1 VRLKNT
7 ILIKLIDKFD
17 LTKNPRVDILSG
29 FTVSLALVPE
39 AIAFAFVAGVEPLVG
54 LYAAFFVGI
63 ITAVFGGRSGM
74 ISGATGAMAVV
85 MVALVAL
92 HGVQYLFAAVVL
104 TGIIQILAGSLKLG
118 KFINLVPSAVMLGF
132 VNGLAIVIFLS
143 QLGQFKTN
151 NNSSPALSETSH
163 SAIDVIFNGGWV
175 EGSQL
180 VALVLLTVL
189 TMGIVIIFP
198 QIPKIGKIKLGR
210 LIPSPLLSIIILSG
224 IVIGFNIDT
233 TTVGDLAS
241 VSGGLPKFS
250 IPNVPWNMGTLIVI
264 LPFSLTLAGIGLIES
279 LLTLTLIDEMT
290 GTEGNANKEC
300 VGQGL
305 GNLVCGFFSAMGGCA
320 MIGQS
325 MINIGTGGRGRLSGI
340 TAAVALLSFI
350 LFLSEWIEM
359 IPIAALTGIMMIVV
373 VKTFAWTSFRIIGK
387 IPKSDAL
394 IIVLVTVVTVAQDL
408 AIAVIV
414 GVITA
419 ALVYSWKSSKNIRV
433 SIENEVVS
441 LWTVPPTCS
450 DDENVKIYKLH
461 GALFF
466 GSVSNFK
473 KLLNPSNDKENII
486 YLDCTDAWLWDQSA
500 VEAISAQTEKYKKA
514 GKTLITKNLRPY
526 SLRIITK
533 ANKIIN
539 VNLEH

>member
-1 VRLKNT
+1 
-7 ILIKLIDKFD
+7 
-17 LTKNPRVDILSG
+17 
-29 FTVSLALVPE
+29 
-39 AIAFAFVAGVEPLVG
+39 
-54 LYAAFFVGI
+54 
-63 ITAVFGGRSGM
+63 M

-85 MVALVAL
+85 MVGLVAI

-118 KFINLVPSAVMLGF
+118 KFIHLVPSAVMLGF

-151 NNSSPALSETSH
+151 NDSLEADSETSH
-163 SAIDVIFNGGWV
+163 SAIDVIFNGGWL
-175 EGSQL
+175 ENSQL
-180 VALVLLTVL
+180 VVLVLLTVF

-198 QIPKIGKIKLGR
+198 NIPKIGKIKLGK

-250 IPNVPWNMGTLIVI
+250 IPNVPLNMETFFVI

-300 VGQGL
+300 VGQGF

-340 TAAVALLSFI
+340 TAALALLSFI
-350 LFLSEWIEM
+350 LFLSKWIEM
-359 IPIAALTGIMMIVV
+359 IPIAALTGIMMMVV
-373 VKTFAWTSFRIIGK
+373 IKTFAWTSFRIIGK

-394 IIVLVTVVTVAQDL
+394 IIVLVTVVTVGQDL

-414 GVITA
+414 GVIVSG
-419 ALVYSWKSSKNIRV
+419 LVYSWKSAQSIWV
-433 SIENEVVS
+433 SIEEAVVPA
-441 LWTVPPTCS
+441 WAVRPTQS
-450 DDENVKIYKLH
+450 NGESVKTYKLH

-466 GSVSNFK
+466 GSVNNFK
-473 KLLNPSNDKENII
+473 KLLNPINDKENII
-486 YLDCTDAWLWDQSA
+486 YLDCADAWLWDQSS
-500 VEAISAQTEKYKKA
+500 VEAISAQTEKYKNA
-514 GKTLITKNLRPY
+514 GKTLHIKNLRPY
-526 SLRIITK
+526 SLRIMTK

-539 VNLEH
+539 VNLEY

>member
-1 VRLKNT
+1 M
-7 ILIKLIDKFD
+7 IKMIDKFD
-17 LTKNPRVDILSG
+17 LTKNPKVDILSG
-29 FTVSLALVPE
+29 FTVALALVPE

-54 LYAAFFVGI
+54 LYAAFFIGI
-63 ITAVFGGRSGM
+63 ITAVCGGRSGM

-85 MVALVAL
+85 MVGLVAI
-92 HGVQYLFAAVVL
+92 HGAQYLFAAVVL

-118 KFINLVPSAVMLGF
+118 KFIHLVPSSVMLGF

-143 QLGQFKTN
+143 QLGQFKTK
-151 NNSSPALSETSH
+151 NSSSTTHPETSH

-175 EGSQL
+175 ENNQL
-180 VALVLLTVL
+180 VVMVLLTVL
-189 TMGIVIIFP
+189 TMGIIIFF
-198 QIPKIGKIKLGR
+198 PKIPTIKKINLGK

-250 IPNVPWNMGTLIVI
+250 IPNVPFNIETILVI

-290 GTEGNANKEC
+290 DTEGNANKEC

-305 GNLVCGFFSAMGGCA
+305 GNLICGFFSAMGGCA

-325 MINIGTGGRGRLSGI
+325 MINIGSGGRGRLSGI
-340 TAAVALLSFI
+340 TAALALLSFI
-350 LFLSEWIEM
+350 LFLSKWIEM
-359 IPIAALTGIMMIVV
+359 IPIAALTGIMMMVV
-373 VKTFAWTSFRIIGK
+373 IKTFAWTSFRIIGK

-394 IIVLVTVVTVAQDL
+394 IIVLVTVVTVVQDL

-414 GVITA
+414 GVIVSG
-419 ALVYSWKSSKNIRV
+419 LVYSWKSAQIIRV
-433 SIENEVVS
+433 SIED
-441 LWTVPPTCS
+441 P
-450 DDENVKIYKLH
+450 DDENVKTYNLH

-466 GSVSNFK
+466 GSVNNFK
-473 KLLNPSNDKENII
+473 KLLNPTNDKENII
-486 YLDCTDAWLWDQSA
+486 YLDCTDAWLWDQSSI
-500 VEAISAQTEKYKKA
+500 EAISAQTEKYKRA
-514 GKTLITKNLRPY
+514 GKTLNIKNLRPY
-526 SLRIITK
+526 SLKVITK